1 MLFQDNVFP
10 GEWSLH
16 RQTVHTIWSSF
27 GKAEGNLSF
36 SGNNSHCPIFFSKNM
51 DALGHEWPSL
61 PPLRLSLDLSPPSG
75 HQTDQGRQACCPSGD
90 PSLADPT
97 VVPRVDSADRSPVAN
112 SPEERP
118 PFPGER
124 DNLASRPKM
133 WALLHMAP
141 QRELTDLPARVLSTL
156 SETRA
161 SSMRRLYA
169 LKWFVFSDWCSV
181 QNQAPLSCKVPLVL
195 SLWVAPCLVYVEAIA
210 AHHSPVAG
218 RSLGRSDLAVCYL
231 KGARRLNPP
240 WPLTTPRGTYP
251 QSSGLEPLQSAEL
264 RPLSLQTALLLA

>member
-16 RQTVHTIWSSF
+16 RQRVHTIWSSF

-61 PPLRLSLDLSPPSG
+61 
-75 HQTDQGRQACCPSGD
+75 PSGD

-133 WALLHMAP
+133 WAFY
-141 QRELTDLPARVLSTL
+141 T
-156 SETRA
+156 
-161 SSMRRLYA
+161 
-169 LKWFVFSDWCSV
+169 
-181 QNQAPLSCKVPLVL
+181 
-195 SLWVAPCLVYVEAIA
+195 
-210 AHHSPVAG
+210 
-218 RSLGRSDLAVCYL
+218 
-231 KGARRLNPP
+231 
-240 WPLTTPRGTYP
+240 WPLNGN
-251 QSSGLEPLQSAEL
+251 L
-264 RPLSLQTALLLA
+264 RISQ